1 MKRKQLKRNIKNVK
15 IKQDKIIKI
24 SLNNIIKW
32 KNKIQKSKRKK

>member
-24 SLNNIIKW
+24 SLNNIIK
-32 KNKIQKSKRKK
+32 

>member
-24 SLNNIIKW
+24 SLNIIIK
-32 KNKIQKSKRKK
+32 